1 MLSNA
6 KNVSEEPPLDLGDQ
20 IISQRIKRELV
31 MFTAS
36 RHQKVRDR
44 EHREK
49 MKQFEKIVQIS
60 IHIKFKFT
68 PEDPN
73 FLYSSDLIY
82 YI

>member
-1 MLSNA
+1 
-6 KNVSEEPPLDLGDQ
+6 
-20 IISQRIKRELV
+20 